1 MVIFPKDDTFF
12 NLFVQSANKVY
23 EGALLLKE
31 IVSNP
36 LNDLEQKVN
45 KMKEIEEQGDEN
57 THVILS
63 QLNKSFITPL
73 DREDIYQIAKELDEI
88 LDYIE
93 DTAHSILIFGIKSS
107 RKEAITITELIIIAA
122 KEIQNITEAL
132 KDTKNTK
139 QLYKKIVEINRIEND
154 GDTIFREAVTKL
166 FAEETKPIEII
177 KWKEIF
183 EFLENTLD
191 SCEDLANTIE
201 GVVMKHA

>member
-23 EGALLLKE
+23 EAAVLLKE
-31 IVSNP
+31 IVAEPSQS
-36 LNDLEQKVN
+36 LEEKVN
-45 KMKEIEEQGDEN
+45 KMKQIEEEGDEN
-57 THVILS
+57 THIILS

-73 DREDIYQIAKELDEI
+73 DREDIYQIAKEIDEI

-93 DTAHSILIFGIKSS
+93 DTAHSIFIFGIKNS
-107 RKEAITITELIIIAA
+107 KQEAITITELIITAA
-122 KEIQNITEAL
+122 KEIQYMTEAL

-139 QLYKKIVEINRIEND
+139 QLYKKIVEINRIENE
-154 GDTIFREAVTKL
+154 GDTIYREAVTKL

>member
-12 NLFVQSANKVY
+12 NLFVKSAGKVC
-23 EGALLLKE
+23 EAAILLKE
-31 IVSNP
+31 IISEPSDN
-36 LNDLEQKVN
+36 LHEKVK
-45 KMKEIEEQGDEN
+45 KMKTIEEEGDEN
-57 THVILS
+57 THAILS

-73 DREDIYQIAKELDEI
+73 DREDIYQIAKEIDEI

-93 DTAHSILIFGIKSS
+93 DTAHSILIFGIKNP
-107 RKEAITITELIIIAA
+107 RKEAGTIADLIISASR
-122 KEIQNITEAL
+122 EIQSMAEAL

-166 FAEETKPIEII
+166 FAEETKPVEII

>member
-1 MVIFPKDDTFF
+1 MAIFPKDDTFF
-12 NLFVQSANKVY
+12 NLFIQSASKVY
-23 EGALLLKE
+23 EAAILLKE
-31 IVSNP
+31 IISDPSGN
-36 LNDLEQKVN
+36 LDEKVK
-45 KMKEIEEQGDEN
+45 KMKDIEEQGDGN
-57 THVILS
+57 THTILS

-73 DREDIYQIAKELDEI
+73 DREDIYQIAKEIDEI

-93 DTAHSILIFGIKSS
+93 DTAHSILIFGIKHS
-107 RKEAITITELIIIAA
+107 RQEAITITDLIISAA
-122 KEIQNITEAL
+122 KEIQNMTEAL

-154 GDTIFREAVTKL
+154 GDTIYRQAVTKL
-166 FAEETKPIEII
+166 FAEETKPVEII
-177 KWKEIF
+177 IWKEIF

>member
-12 NLFVQSANKVY
+12 KLFVQSANKVY

-31 IVSNP
+31 IVSDP
-36 LNDLEQKVN
+36 TKDLETKVK
-45 KMKEIEEQGDEN
+45 KMKVVEEEGDEN
-57 THVILS
+57 THAILS

-73 DREDIYQIAKELDEI
+73 DREDIYQIAKEIDEI
-88 LDYIE
+88 MDYIE
-93 DTAHSILIFGIKSS
+93 DTAHSILIFGIKSC
-107 RKEAITITELIIIAA
+107 KEEAIIITDLIIAAA
-122 KEIQNITEAL
+122 KEIQSMADAL

-139 QLYKKIVEINRIEND
+139 QLYKKIVEINRIENE
-154 GDTIFREAVTKL
+154 GDSVYRGAVTKL

-191 SCEDLANTIE
+191 MCEDLANTIE

>member
-1 MVIFPKDDTFF
+1 MAIFPKDETFF
-12 NLFVQSANKVY
+12 NLFIQSAGKVY
-23 EGALLLKE
+23 EAAVLLKE
-31 IVSNP
+31 IISNP
-36 LNDLEQKVN
+36 SDNLDEKVK
-45 KMKEIEEQGDEN
+45 KMKDIEEQGDGN
-57 THVILS
+57 THTILS

-73 DREDIYQIAKELDEI
+73 DREDIYQIAKEIDEI

-93 DTAHSILIFGIKSS
+93 DTAHSILIFGIKKS
-107 RKEAITITELIIIAA
+107 RQEAVTITDLIILAA
-122 KEIQNITEAL
+122 KEIQNMTEAL

-154 GDTIFREAVTKL
+154 GDTIYRQAVTKL
-166 FAEETKPIEII
+166 FAEETKPVEII
-177 KWKEIF
+177 IWKEIF

>member
-12 NLFVQSANKVY
+12 NLFVNSANKAY
-23 EGALLLKE
+23 EGAVLLKE
-31 IVSNP
+31 IVENP
-36 LNDLEQKVN
+36 TDNLEVKVK

-57 THVILS
+57 THRILS

-88 LDYIE
+88 LDLIE
-93 DTAHSILIFGIKSS
+93 DTAHGIWMFDIKKIK
-107 RKEAITITELIIIAA
+107 KEAIAIADIIITCT
-122 KEIQNITEAL
+122 KEIQGIAEGL

-139 QLYKKIVEINRIEND
+139 QLYKKIVEINRLEND
-154 GDTIFREAVTKL
+154 GDAVFREAMTNL
-166 FAEETKPIEII
+166 FREKIEAVEII

>member
-12 NLFVQSANKVY
+12 NLFIQSANKVY

-31 IVSNP
+31 IVADP
-36 LNDLEQKVN
+36 TKDLRVKV
-45 KMKEIEEQGDEN
+45 KRMKEIEEEGDEN
-57 THVILS
+57 THLILS

-73 DREDIYQIAKELDEI
+73 DREDIYQIAKEIDEI
-88 LDYIE
+88 LDCIE
-93 DTAHSILIFGIKSS
+93 DTAHSILIFGIKNC
-107 RKEAITITELIIIAA
+107 REEAITITELIISAA
-122 KEIQNITEAL
+122 KEIQSMTEAL

-139 QLYKKIVEINRIEND
+139 MLYKKIVEINRIENE
-154 GDTIFREAVTKL
+154 GDLIYRGAVTKL

-191 SCEDLANTIE
+191 LSEDLANTIE

>member
-12 NLFVQSANKVY
+12 NLFIQSANKVY
-23 EGALLLKE
+23 EAAVLLKE
-31 IVSNP
+31 IITEPSS
-36 LNDLEQKVN
+36 DLDVKVN
-45 KMKEIEEQGDEN
+45 KMKKIEEEGDEN
-57 THVILS
+57 THIILS

-73 DREDIYQIAKELDEI
+73 DREDIYQIAKEIDEI

-107 RKEAITITELIIIAA
+107 RNEAITITELIISAA
-122 KEIQNITEAL
+122 KEIQNMTEAL

-139 QLYKKIVEINRIEND
+139 QLYKKIVEINRIENE
-154 GDTIFREAVTKL
+154 GDTIYRQAVTKL
-166 FAEETKPIEII
+166 FSEETKPVEII